1 MNPAR
6 FFLLAL
12 ATLSF
17 GVARSQEARTPVC
30 PRDDK
35 DFTTVHQRADA
46 NDPAAQMAL
55 ASCYDL
61 GMHVQPD
68 GKESIRLITK
78 AANQNYV
85 PAEYELGRI
94 YLYGRGV
101 NIDYAQA
108 LLWESKAA
116 EKGDPRA

>member
-1 MNPAR
+1 MTRYYPLRLFAIAIAISIS
-6 FFLLAL
+6 AL
-12 ATLSF
+12 AQ
-17 GVARSQEARTPVC
+17 AQRTDAC

-35 DFTTVHQRADA
+35 DFTAVQQRADA

-61 GMHVQPD
+61 GMHVPPD

-94 YLYGRGV
+94 
-101 NIDYAQA
+101 
-108 LLWESKAA
+108 
-116 EKGDPRA
+116 